1 MEARLAIGLV
11 LLAGVIALPVAVFAW
26 AFGFVS
32 FGSALMIYVLTGWA
46 VMVAGFLSTL
56 FGQIT
61 SSERMKEKA
70 APRTVRI
77 EVKSANRG

>member
-1 MEARLAIGLV
+1 
-11 LLAGVIALPVAVFAW
+11 
-26 AFGFVS
+26 
-32 FGSALMIYVLTGWA
+32 MIYVLTGWA